1 MCMAIYIDVLFSRE
15 KCSFIWLMTSVLS
28 SEMGN
33 KMFKAFYTQTGERTF
48 RRTYERAGRLTDRQA
63 YTRNEDRQTCRQ
75 TDTTMYTFNE
85 QFNVWRTKRSKD
97 SESIGPFRE
106 YKRVN
111 ILADLWDSLE
121 LICLSIHE

>member
-1 MCMAIYIDVLFSRE
+1 MAIYIDVLFSRE

-75 TDTTMYTFNE
+75 TQLCTPLMNSLH
-85 QFNVWRTKRSKD
+85 VWRTKRSKD

-111 ILADLWDSLE
+111 ILVDLWDSVE
-121 LICLSIHE
+121 VICLSIHE